1 MGQCFVGGAFAR
13 RDEEQVSKCNGG
25 RIENE
30 DESSSCNFGGDNA
43 VRAFRGEDGGAA
55 SSQRRVAQYGSGDKP
70 YSQDRSQFVK

>member
-30 DESSSCNFGGDNA
+30 DESSSCNFGGDIA
-43 VRAFRGEDGGAA
+43 IRAFRGEDGGAA
-55 SSQRRVAQYGSGDKP
+55 SSYRRVAADIRRTHFSLIF
-70 YSQDRSQFVK
+70 R